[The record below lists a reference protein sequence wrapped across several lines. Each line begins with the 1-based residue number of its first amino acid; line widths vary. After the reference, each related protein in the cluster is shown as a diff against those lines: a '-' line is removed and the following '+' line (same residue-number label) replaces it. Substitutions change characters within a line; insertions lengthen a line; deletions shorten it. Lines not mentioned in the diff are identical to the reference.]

1 MLLTFE
7 FLWGQRLLIIK
18 DPKCTRLV
26 KKLRCTRL
34 VRAIILAH
42 LMNSSP
48 SPHGHPRLHQG
59 PPGVVLVLVQQ
70 QEKTQNQLPVRI
82 VVLSPR
88 AACRRRQ
95 WQQAPHRRP
104 PGSSSSRSLSCL
116 LSPRR
121 AAMNSRGSSLAD
133 GGRHLLQL
141 RGLLVVV
148 AHEQGCRPRHCWSGA
163 LLLATHSTTPG
174 AGS

>member
-1 MLLTFE
+1 VHKTCEEIAVHKTRAGDHLGTLDE
-7 FLWGQRLLIIK
+7 FLAVAAW
-18 DPKCTRLV
+18 
-26 KKLRCTRL
+26 
-34 VRAIILAH
+34 
-42 LMNSSP
+42 S
-48 SPHGHPRLHQG
+48 PRLHQG

-148 AHEQGCRPRHCWSGA
+148 AHEQGCRPRHCRSGA